1 MNLELVK
8 AIIILPG
15 TVLVYVPSAILW
27 ATAGTSHAASIAGIE
42 EGRFWAG
49 GLVFAAGFVF
59 AVWTMRLFV
68 TEGRGTP
75 APWAPPSHL
84 VVRGPYRH
92 VRNPMI
98 TSVLAMLAGE
108 SLLSGSG
115 PLAGWMV
122 VFFLICWIG
131 FARVEEP
138 QLERRFGEDYRR
150 YKANVPRWVPRAT
163 PWDLP

>member
-1 MNLELVK
+1 MNHALVK
-8 AIIILPG
+8 AILVLPG
-15 TVLVYVPSAILW
+15 TVLVYVPIGILW
-27 ATAGTSHAASIAGIE
+27 ATADTPHAASIAEVGE
-42 EGRFWAG
+42 LRFWAG
-49 GLVFAAGFVF
+49 VIVFASGFVF
-59 AVWTMRLFV
+59 AVWTTRLFV

-75 APWAPPSHL
+75 APWAPPSRL

-108 SLLSGSG
+108 SLLSGSW
-115 PLAGWMV
+115 PLAGWML
-122 VFFLICWIG
+122 VFLLICWIG

-163 PWDLP
+163 PWDLS